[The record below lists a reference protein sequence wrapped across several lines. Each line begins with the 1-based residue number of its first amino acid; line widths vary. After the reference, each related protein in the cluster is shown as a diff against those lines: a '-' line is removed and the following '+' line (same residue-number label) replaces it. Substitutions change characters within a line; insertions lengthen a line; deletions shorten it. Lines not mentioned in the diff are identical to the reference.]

1 MPGAILACSVPAVTV
16 ICLMIEK
23 DQENGE
29 FTLPVRV
36 YIEDTDAGGIVYYVN
51 YLKFME
57 RARTEFLRTLGYQH
71 YALADEN
78 FQFVVHSANVQ
89 YRQPARI
96 DDALT
101 VTASLKKLGK
111 ATLVFDQQVRKTG
124 ALICQAEIKVACV
137 SADTLKPSALPPSL
151 YKKFSAASKGEGLHG

>member
-1 MPGAILACSVPAVTV
+1 
-16 ICLMIEK
+16 MIEK
-23 DQENGE
+23 IQENGE

-57 RARTEFLRTLGYQH
+57 RARTEYLRTLGYQH

-89 YRQPARI
+89 YRKPARI
-96 DDALT
+96 DDALE
-101 VTASLKKLGK
+101 VSARLKKLGK
-111 ATLVFDQQVRKTG
+111 ATLLFEQQVSRNNE
-124 ALICQAEIKVACV
+124 LLCQADIKVACV
-137 SADTLKPSALPPSL
+137 AADSMKTTGIPAAL
-151 YKKFSAASKGEGLHG
+151 YNKFNAANEGEGING